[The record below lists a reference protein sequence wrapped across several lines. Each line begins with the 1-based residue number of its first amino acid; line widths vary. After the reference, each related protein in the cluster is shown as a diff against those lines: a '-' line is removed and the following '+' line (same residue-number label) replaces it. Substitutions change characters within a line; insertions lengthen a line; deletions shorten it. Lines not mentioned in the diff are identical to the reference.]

1 MLDLDSDTYT
11 MYSAGD
17 LIWKISNDASGA
29 HELMQEIT
37 RKVIVDEYRDDAKTF
52 MDLSSLGDRLQKK
65 KIISREFMVKDL
77 GWFRMSFISI
87 DVDDEG
93 RPVKVIFTTRSID
106 DDKRREQK
114 LIRTSYTDEL
124 TKCFNRRAYI
134 DDVKEMQD
142 DSVYVYVSMDVNGLK
157 PVNDTLGHAAGD
169 ELLQGAAECMKQCFG
184 SYGKVYRMGG
194 DEFTAIIFVNGRRLK
209 RVQEEFADIVGRWP
223 GQLVKS
229 ISISCGYVA
238 SDEKD
243 WDSFDEIVK
252 TADERMYENKS
263 AYYSQKGVDS
273 RYH

>member
-194 DEFTAIIFVNGRRLK
+194 DEFTAIIFVNARRLK
-209 RVQEEFADIVGRWP
+209 RVQEEFADIVGRWS
-223 GQLVKS
+223 GQLVKF

-243 WDSFDEIVK
+243 WDSFDEIVF
-252 TADERMYENKS
+252 
-263 AYYSQKGVDS
+263 
-273 RYH
+273 

>member
-65 KIISREFMVKDL
+65 KIISGEFMVKDL

-194 DEFTAIIFVNGRRLK
+194 DEFTAIIFVNARRLK
-209 RVQEEFADIVGRWP
+209 RVQEEFADIVGRWS

-243 WDSFDEIVK
+243 WDSFDEIVF
-252 TADERMYENKS
+252 
-263 AYYSQKGVDS
+263 
-273 RYH
+273 